1 MKYWKE
7 KACQRRLLQGVTR
20 QKAKEKGPE
29 KRRGKQKRQ
38 GEKWPKEF
46 GERARCLKR
55 YLRKTF
61 MSCQIKSFPHSP
73 YDIINKILSCKRITA
88 DHCSQFPNARIF
100 FPFKNQPGAIHPS
113 IISQRE
119 SSFCY
124 SASHHSTVQRNLCK
138 TAKIPLRIR
147 NRGDVR

>member
-1 MKYWKE
+1 
-7 KACQRRLLQGVTR
+7 
-20 QKAKEKGPE
+20 
-29 KRRGKQKRQ
+29 
-38 GEKWPKEF
+38 
-46 GERARCLKR
+46 
-55 YLRKTF
+55 

-147 NRGDVR
+147 NRGDVRQNPGASLHWRRQITDTTLFHCTLRKFIDLRKNFCVPEQHAFLSTFLSDTHSYKVLVK